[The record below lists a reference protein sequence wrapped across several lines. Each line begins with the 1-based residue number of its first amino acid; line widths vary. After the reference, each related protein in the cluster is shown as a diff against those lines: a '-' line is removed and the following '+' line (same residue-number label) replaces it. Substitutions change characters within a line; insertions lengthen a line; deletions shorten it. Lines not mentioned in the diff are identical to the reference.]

1 MLLTALIYL
10 YGKVC
15 GFGNCLCTL
24 RMAVFGAIGIEL
36 GLIKADF
43 RLIWA
48 YFGGQ
53 GAQKFLFGRRG
64 GGRFFALKI

>member
-15 GFGNCLCTL
+15 GFAKLLCAL
-24 RMAVFGAIGIEL
+24 RLAVFGAIGIEL
-36 GLIKADF
+36 GLIKVDF

-48 YFGGQ
+48 YFGGLG
-53 GAQKFLFGRRG
+53 GAEIIIWAQGRRAI
-64 GGRFFALKI
+64 FCA